1 MFGNRTVL
9 ISRNGVIVVLAAL
22 IILGAGLAIWP
33 VSNEQQPASAGP
45 GDGSSQIAL
54 GKSIYNS
61 QCAACHGANL
71 EGQPNWRT
79 RKANGRLPAPPHD
92 ETGHTWHHD
101 DATLFNLTK
110 YGLAA
115 LVGQPVETD
124 MPAYDGVLTDNEIRA
139 VLAYIRSRWPEHIRQ
154 QQQNLTERAPRKAGS

>member
-1 MFGNRTVL
+1 MVDGKQVL
-9 ISRNGVIVVLAAL
+9 YSRNGVIVVLAVL
-22 IILGAGLAIWP
+22 ILLGTGLVFWP
-33 VSNEQQPASAGP
+33 QAFKPETASPAQE
-45 GDGSSQIAL
+45 DGGQIAL
-54 GKSIYNS
+54 GRSIYNS
-61 QCAACHGANL
+61 QCAACHGVNL

-79 RKANGRLPAPPHD
+79 RKANGRLPAPQHD

-124 MPAYDGVLTDNEIRA
+124 MPAYDGVLTDDQIRA
-139 VLAYIRSRWPEHIRQ
+139 VLAYIKSRWPEHIRHRQ
-154 QQQNLTERAPRKAGS
+154 KEMTERAVRKAGS